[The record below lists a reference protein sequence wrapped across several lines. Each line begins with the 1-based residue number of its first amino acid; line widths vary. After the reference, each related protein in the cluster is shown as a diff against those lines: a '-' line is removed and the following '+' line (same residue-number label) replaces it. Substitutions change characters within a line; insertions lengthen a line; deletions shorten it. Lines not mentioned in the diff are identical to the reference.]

1 MKKVNATWVLI
12 LTSLGIFLSM
22 MDSMIVTTASTAIRN
37 DFNITVS
44 QLQWAINA
52 YNITIAAVLLL
63 GVSLGDR
70 FGHRKVYNLGILVF
84 VIGSI
89 LCALSNSIN
98 FLIVARIIEGI
109 GASVI
114 TPMSMAILTSALPSE
129 ERGRALGIWSGIG
142 GLALTV
148 GPALGGF
155 IVAKLMWQWI
165 FWINVPIGI
174 VGMYLSQ
181 KKLPESKRNASSINI
196 LDSIL
201 IILASA
207 GIIWALSESKSVPIA
222 TSTIII
228 GVISIIIGILFV
240 FRQKSES
247 EPMVPLRFFKS
258 KSFNGGNIAT
268 FLLYASMYGVVF
280 FLPQYFQVVNHSN
293 ALILGLKLLPW
304 TGTLVIIAPFAGSA
318 VDKFGERFIATIGLV
333 LQGIGYL
340 WIALAF
346 HPGTS
351 YLLIVLP
358 LVLAGTGLSM
368 AGPAL
373 QKSAI
378 GSVKGNEVGKASGI
392 YNMFRLFSGAVGVT
406 VTVIIFY
413 AVGSVA
419 TVSDFFNGFSAAM
432 IGAGLMSLVGIIF
445 AMMIVKQKS

>member
-1 MKKVNATWVLI
+1 MKKVNSTWVLI

-142 GLALTV
+142 GLALIV

-228 GVISIIIGILFV
+228 GVISIIIGVLFV

-247 EPMVPLRFFKS
+247 EPMVPL
-258 KSFNGGNIAT
+258 
-268 FLLYASMYGVVF
+268 
-280 FLPQYFQVVNHSN
+280 
-293 ALILGLKLLPW
+293 
-304 TGTLVIIAPFAGSA
+304 
-318 VDKFGERFIATIGLV
+318 
-333 LQGIGYL
+333 
-340 WIALAF
+340 
-346 HPGTS
+346 
-351 YLLIVLP
+351 
-358 LVLAGTGLSM
+358 
-368 AGPAL
+368 
-373 QKSAI
+373 
-378 GSVKGNEVGKASGI
+378 
-392 YNMFRLFSGAVGVT
+392 
-406 VTVIIFY
+406 
-413 AVGSVA
+413 
-419 TVSDFFNGFSAAM
+419 
-432 IGAGLMSLVGIIF
+432 
-445 AMMIVKQKS
+445 

>member
-1 MKKVNATWVLI
+1 
-12 LTSLGIFLSM
+12 
-22 MDSMIVTTASTAIRN
+22 
-37 DFNITVS
+37 
-44 QLQWAINA
+44 
-52 YNITIAAVLLL
+52 
-63 GVSLGDR
+63 
-70 FGHRKVYNLGILVF
+70 
-84 VIGSI
+84 
-89 LCALSNSIN
+89 
-98 FLIVARIIEGI
+98 
-109 GASVI
+109 
-114 TPMSMAILTSALPSE
+114 
-129 ERGRALGIWSGIG
+129 
-142 GLALTV
+142 
-148 GPALGGF
+148 
-155 IVAKLMWQWI
+155 MWQWI

-228 GVISIIIGILFV
+228 GVISIIIGVLFV
-240 FRQKSES
+240 FRQKSKS

-293 ALILGLKLLPW
+293 ALISGLKLLPW

-392 YNMFRLFSGAVGVT
+392 YNMFRLFGGAVGVT

-432 IGAGLMSLVGIIF
+432 IGSGLMSLVGIIF
-445 AMMIVKQKS
+445 AMMIVKQKL